1 MKNAVKVT
9 IFPNFESVSRVW
21 KRFLSLQKKV
31 IMSKSNPKAGLD
43 QIKAF
48 LSQKHIAIVGISRN
62 KQKFGNAIFK
72 ELNQKGYTLYPVHP
86 ELPEYEGVSCY
97 KTIAALPVEAT
108 ALVICTQP
116 PQTVQLVKEALDK
129 NIRHIWLQQ
138 GAQSEEAVKFAFENN
153 INLIQRECI
162 LMFAEPL
169 VFIHKL
175 HRSINKLFG
184 AYPK

>member
-1 MKNAVKVT
+1 
-9 IFPNFESVSRVW
+9 
-21 KRFLSLQKKV
+21 
-31 IMSKSNPKAGLD
+31 MSKSNQKAGLD

-48 LSQKHIAIVGISRN
+48 LSQKHIAIVGISRKN
-62 KQKFGNAIFK
+62 QKFGNAIFK
-72 ELNQKGYTLYPVHP
+72 ELSKKGYALYPVHP
-86 ELPEYEGVSCY
+86 ELGEYEGVKCY
-97 KTIAALPVEAT
+97 KTIAALPDEAT
-108 ALVICTQP
+108 ALAICTQP
-116 PQTVQLVKEALDK
+116 AQSAQLVKEAMDK

-138 GAQSEEAVKFAFENN
+138 GAQSDEAVSFAIENK

-169 VFIHKL
+169 VFIHKF